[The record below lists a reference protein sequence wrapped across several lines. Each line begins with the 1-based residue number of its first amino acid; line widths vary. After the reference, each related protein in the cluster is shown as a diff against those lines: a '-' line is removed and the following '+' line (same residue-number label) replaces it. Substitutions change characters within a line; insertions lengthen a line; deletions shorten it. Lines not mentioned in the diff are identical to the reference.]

1 MRGCRCGGKRS
12 SRCRDLEATAR
23 ATGHEIAA
31 VKGRGY
37 DLDDG
42 WTHTEVGLR
51 FSLVVRLQCRPHH
64 SIAETLRMRKRRETA
79 RGEAC
84 NRRKGGGEWGAA
96 PEGSEL

>member
-1 MRGCRCGGKRS
+1 VRAEFCTCGRVRGRRCGGKRS

-42 WTHTEVGLR
+42 WAHSDVGLR
-51 FSLVVRLQCRPHH
+51 FSLVV
-64 SIAETLRMRKRRETA
+64 K
-79 RGEAC
+79 
-84 NRRKGGGEWGAA
+84 AA
-96 PEGSEL
+96 V